1 MRNTNQI
8 KLISIFLILI
18 LFIQTGG
25 QEQDRLDFGELL
37 LRIFEKLERECFNDF
52 QSILNGEERKKQEKD
67 KNYSWIFDYMGKG
80 FNDIGD
86 ESECRNSMKANTT
99 FLLLYSHELN
109 LTGLLEA
116 DKALIYF
123 LDIKNYT
130 YGLCIMTSCAPIVV
144 KYLRILLEFVNYINT
159 NDATKDDIV
168 SFIISN
174 NPNLTESIVN
184 SSIVN
189 VDTMAHNGTYSL
201 KSAILWTL
209 VALGVIKLFGGFIRI
224 FTIPKGYDKY
234 IAEKLNKEGDDKD
247 DKFDS
252 EEKSNFLS
260 KSKFNEPIDSE
271 SMTKDY
277 NPLFDLSE
285 KMPKKIRLLRLFDL
299 INDFNYLT
307 SKRNRYYNDSGLEI
321 LIFNR
326 ALMVF
331 CLIFSHTFT
340 SLITLPSEEIINS
353 SFFKSW
359 MNIFFRFSNNALTCW
374 IFLEAAYTTYKL
386 LCFITSEMFLH
397 FCKPESQRMNYE
409 LKLLITF
416 LKFIVLLLPKA
427 IFFTFIYT
435 FIYYRIEDYE
445 STSNSPA
452 TFRYIFMNLFK
463 EKIKCDGIESTADKL
478 FSNNIADYDECYEF
492 TYFYINMI
500 ICILIFMAVT
510 YLLLVIK
517 NKIVEFVLMA
527 SCILLFI
534 IPNAFITDD
543 KTDLSKIDNKT
554 NYDDKNITKPL
565 LHYHI
570 IGQTYSTKI
579 FSSFIGFYA
588 IGFIFG
594 FILFNFDHLKK
605 KIHRLLYEYNAIHL
619 SQPKMN
625 NNKNKSNPNSDRPS
639 FNENTNDI
647 SVDMESNYSERQS
660 LDSSASNQADESS
673 PDYYKKFI
681 LPYYPLRYLNK
692 ILSKIYK
699 WKLLTKS
706 LIITICTILFLFID
720 LILLIP
726 LWLKDSF
733 EIQLNLLSI
742 FFFKYEKHFFIL
754 FFFFINIVVL
764 TFPKNSGLKSFM
776 GSKIFVATSRMG
788 FLISCTIHAFTY
800 FSFLIFS
807 IKVKLYVPSFAL
819 ISFGNYLAIFIVC
832 ALMTSVTELPV
843 RIAIKKLMRLN
854 RNKGNIIL

>member
-1 MRNTNQI
+1 M
-8 KLISIFLILI
+8 
-18 LFIQTGG
+18 
-25 QEQDRLDFGELL
+25 
-37 LRIFEKLERECFNDF
+37 
-52 QSILNGEERKKQEKD
+52 
-67 KNYSWIFDYMGKG
+67 
-80 FNDIGD
+80 
-86 ESECRNSMKANTT
+86 
-99 FLLLYSHELN
+99 
-109 LTGLLEA
+109 
-116 DKALIYF
+116 
-123 LDIKNYT
+123 
-130 YGLCIMTSCAPIVV
+130 
-144 KYLRILLEFVNYINT
+144 
-159 NDATKDDIV
+159 
-168 SFIISN
+168 
-174 NPNLTESIVN
+174 
-184 SSIVN
+184 
-189 VDTMAHNGTYSL
+189 
-201 KSAILWTL
+201 
-209 VALGVIKLFGGFIRI
+209 
-224 FTIPKGYDKY
+224 PKGYDKY
-234 IAEKLNKEGDDKD
+234 IAEKLNKSNKNEENMNND
-247 DKFDS
+247 FDI
-252 EEKSNFLS
+252 EEKTNLA
-260 KSKFNEPIDSE
+260 KKNKFNEALNE
-271 SMTKDY
+271 ERNTKDY
-277 NPLFDLSE
+277 NPLFDFSE
-285 KMPKKIRLLRLFDL
+285 KLPIKIRILRIFDL
-299 INDFNYLT
+299 FNDLHYLT

-321 LIFNR
+321 LVFHR
-326 ALMVF
+326 AIMIF

-340 SLITLPSEEIINS
+340 SLIKLPSEEIINS

-359 MNIFFRFSNNALTCW
+359 LNILFRLSNNGFTCW

-386 LCFITSEMFLH
+386 LFFITTEMFLH
-397 FCKPESQRMNYE
+397 YCKPEFQRMNYE
-409 LKLLITF
+409 LKLLLIF
-416 LKFIVLLLPKA
+416 LKFIVLLLPKFV
-427 IFFTFIYT
+427 FFLFIYT
-435 FIYYRIEDYE
+435 FIYYRIEDFE
-445 STSNSPA
+445 FTSNSPA
-452 TFRYIFMNLFK
+452 TFRYVFMNLFK
-463 EKIKCDGIESTADKL
+463 EKITCGKLGTLGEGMFNSNTIHNITNYDK
-478 FSNNIADYDECYEF
+478 CYEF
-492 TYFYINMI
+492 SYFYINMI

-517 NKIVEFVLMA
+517 NKIVEFVLMV
-527 SCILLFI
+527 SCLLLFI

>member
-52 QSILNGEERKKQEKD
+52 QSILNGEERKKQEKE

-285 KMPKKIRLLRLFDL
+285 KMPKKI
-299 INDFNYLT
+299 
-307 SKRNRYYNDSGLEI
+307 
-321 LIFNR
+321 
-326 ALMVF
+326 
-331 CLIFSHTFT
+331 
-340 SLITLPSEEIINS
+340 
-353 SFFKSW
+353 
-359 MNIFFRFSNNALTCW
+359 NI
-374 IFLEAAYTTYKL
+374 
-386 LCFITSEMFLH
+386 
-397 FCKPESQRMNYE
+397 
-409 LKLLITF
+409 
-416 LKFIVLLLPKA
+416 
-427 IFFTFIYT
+427 
-435 FIYYRIEDYE
+435 
-445 STSNSPA
+445 
-452 TFRYIFMNLFK
+452 
-463 EKIKCDGIESTADKL
+463 
-478 FSNNIADYDECYEF
+478 
-492 TYFYINMI
+492 
-500 ICILIFMAVT
+500 
-510 YLLLVIK
+510 
-517 NKIVEFVLMA
+517 
-527 SCILLFI
+527 
-534 IPNAFITDD
+534 
-543 KTDLSKIDNKT
+543 
-554 NYDDKNITKPL
+554 
-565 LHYHI
+565 
-570 IGQTYSTKI
+570 
-579 FSSFIGFYA
+579 
-588 IGFIFG
+588 
-594 FILFNFDHLKK
+594 KK
-605 KIHRLLYEYNAIHL
+605 K
-619 SQPKMN
+619 
-625 NNKNKSNPNSDRPS
+625 
-639 FNENTNDI
+639 
-647 SVDMESNYSERQS
+647 
-660 LDSSASNQADESS
+660 
-673 PDYYKKFI
+673 
-681 LPYYPLRYLNK
+681 
-692 ILSKIYK
+692 
-699 WKLLTKS
+699 
-706 LIITICTILFLFID
+706 
-720 LILLIP
+720 
-726 LWLKDSF
+726 
-733 EIQLNLLSI
+733 
-742 FFFKYEKHFFIL
+742 
-754 FFFFINIVVL
+754 
-764 TFPKNSGLKSFM
+764 
-776 GSKIFVATSRMG
+776 
-788 FLISCTIHAFTY
+788 
-800 FSFLIFS
+800 
-807 IKVKLYVPSFAL
+807 
-819 ISFGNYLAIFIVC
+819 
-832 ALMTSVTELPV
+832 
-843 RIAIKKLMRLN
+843 
-854 RNKGNIIL
+854 

>member
-52 QSILNGEERKKQEKD
+52 QSILNGEERKKQEKE

-359 MNIFFRFSNNALTCW
+359 MHIFFRFGT
-374 IFLEAAYTTYKL
+374 K
-386 LCFITSEMFLH
+386 
-397 FCKPESQRMNYE
+397 
-409 LKLLITF
+409 
-416 LKFIVLLLPKA
+416 
-427 IFFTFIYT
+427 
-435 FIYYRIEDYE
+435 RIEG
-445 STSNSPA
+445 T
-452 TFRYIFMNLFK
+452 
-463 EKIKCDGIESTADKL
+463 
-478 FSNNIADYDECYEF
+478 
-492 TYFYINMI
+492 
-500 ICILIFMAVT
+500 
-510 YLLLVIK
+510 
-517 NKIVEFVLMA
+517 
-527 SCILLFI
+527 
-534 IPNAFITDD
+534 
-543 KTDLSKIDNKT
+543 
-554 NYDDKNITKPL
+554 
-565 LHYHI
+565 
-570 IGQTYSTKI
+570 
-579 FSSFIGFYA
+579 
-588 IGFIFG
+588 
-594 FILFNFDHLKK
+594 
-605 KIHRLLYEYNAIHL
+605 
-619 SQPKMN
+619 
-625 NNKNKSNPNSDRPS
+625 
-639 FNENTNDI
+639 
-647 SVDMESNYSERQS
+647 
-660 LDSSASNQADESS
+660 
-673 PDYYKKFI
+673 
-681 LPYYPLRYLNK
+681 
-692 ILSKIYK
+692 
-699 WKLLTKS
+699 
-706 LIITICTILFLFID
+706 ITIF
-720 LILLIP
+720 
-726 LWLKDSF
+726 
-733 EIQLNLLSI
+733 
-742 FFFKYEKHFFIL
+742 
-754 FFFFINIVVL
+754 
-764 TFPKNSGLKSFM
+764 
-776 GSKIFVATSRMG
+776 
-788 FLISCTIHAFTY
+788 
-800 FSFLIFS
+800 
-807 IKVKLYVPSFAL
+807 
-819 ISFGNYLAIFIVC
+819 
-832 ALMTSVTELPV
+832 
-843 RIAIKKLMRLN
+843 
-854 RNKGNIIL
+854 